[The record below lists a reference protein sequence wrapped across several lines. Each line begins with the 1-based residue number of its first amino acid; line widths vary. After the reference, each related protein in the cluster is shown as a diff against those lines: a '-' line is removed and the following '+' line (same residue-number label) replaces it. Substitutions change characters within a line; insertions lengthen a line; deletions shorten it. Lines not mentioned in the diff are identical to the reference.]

1 MKRRKI
7 NLIFHVI
14 HLDISESDETQD
26 WSKND
31 PISVINE
38 FLLSF
43 LITKFYIYKEDIIY
57 IPNNI
62 KIYIEISNGFSNYLK
77 KIGILNI
84 FPIKNIVLGELKQ
97 NIQNNINNINMDGLS
112 LDKETRGIIKNM
124 LGFENKKEEDENKEI
139 EKFIR
144 EKIGNEYSYHQVQTF
159 IKLFISQYKKF
170 NGKIKFQDSYGND
183 ITKECIS
190 DFVEATKYFTSGGF
204 AKLLMEMKDKQDLD
218 KFDLCLK
225 AYDHDLKDKKLKRL
239 FYVDSNAKKYRIIDL
254 GETNEDTKNKKVDI
268 IYLFDAT
275 GSMGR
280 ELKAANELVF
290 KIFEDLNKEFE
301 EKKLDFNFGVVF
313 YGDEL
318 AGKNRNK
325 SYNRKE
331 NGYFDL
337 TSNMNK
343 LKQNIS
349 KIKPNGGW
357 GEHADWVA
365 GYDLALNKIKWRE
378 GGTRLIIHI
387 ADDGAHGE
395 EFSKGDIFPEQGKI
409 LIDQI
414 KKCVDEKNNIIGFKI
429 IDDPDL
435 TSEQSFEKLR
445 EVYNKY
451 KLSIGNNRQFIEIYE
466 FNRKK
471 VNEEFY
477 DLVIEAATETANS
490 TYKYLK
496 QLKYLLD
503 LPNDIEENKRNIEKS
518 KNKNINKEPLLSLS
532 TIIKLNPD
540 QKPEENKD
548 KKDSKDTYNQ
558 RENKDKQNQ
567 IYNYVITDD
576 NYKKMV
582 LLIYRIQANIPV
594 IIMGETGC
602 GKTALIKKL
611 NQILNNGKNL
621 VKVIDIHP
629 GINDEDICKKMKEAN
644 KDAREKYGKKEYW
657 VFFDEINT
665 CLSFTLL
672 TEIFINRTF
681 NGKKLEDNIRLI
693 GACNPYRKKNDT
705 KEICGLIRE
714 EDEED
719 KRVYKVYQLPFSLLY
734 YVFSFGTIDEEDE
747 KKYIR
752 SIIDELFDHY
762 DQKEKNM
769 HELTIEA
776 ISTCHK
782 FLRKSFK
789 EVSIVSLRELS
800 RFVECVKFFQDYFQ
814 KKGQEDEIK
823 ISKINGIICSIYI
836 CYYLRLINDDER
848 KEFNKELRDLLLQL
862 VNTYSDE
869 QNENNDEN
877 DDNKSND
884 TLYDKVKYEPLK
896 QYIRK
901 NDIDNFDKFLEI
913 QENFI
918 LDQVDLD
925 KGIGKNKLIKEN
937 IFLLFLAVVTKIPL
951 IIVGKPGTGKS
962 LSAQII
968 YNSMKGKYSK
978 SSFFKNYPKI
988 FQIYFQGSGST
999 SPEEVEKLFNEAKE
1013 LYKNSQKEDMAIY
1026 MVLFD
1031 ELGLAEKSPTN
1042 PLKVLHSNLK
1052 YNGNKEGISF
1062 IGISNYALDPAKV
1075 NRAFY
1080 LSVPNLE
1087 SLLDRLKDTAKSIVE
1102 SISEELIEDNNIKI
1116 FNIISQAY
1124 YLYKRYLIYIKE
1136 FMVLKQYYNK
1146 INDKEKEE
1154 FKSKNLREIQ
1164 NTYKEGHN
1172 LYKELLKREKKIKV
1186 EFHGNRDFYNIV
1198 SSVATEGSKLSN
1210 FGSDI
1215 IPYIES
1221 YIERNFGGIN
1231 YEIDI
1236 NFSLIPKNKSEEMA
1250 IIKDILKDKKLK
1262 KKKDL
1267 INTIEESVKKVS
1279 SVYIFKKIFNKA
1291 CQVEEKM
1298 LFKQYQIEEDKIGNY
1313 DLNKCI
1319 NDNIN
1324 DNNGRYLLLE
1334 IKSNLSTLIVK
1345 NIKIENPEKRDIDFI
1360 NGSPFSDDNNKD
1372 YRCNKVNEIQEYAD
1386 KQEKL
1391 IILQNLDQIQPYLYD
1406 LYNKNYQIIDDQK
1419 YVRICYIILV
1429 NN

>member
-1 MKRRKI
+1 
-7 NLIFHVI
+7 
-14 HLDISESDETQD
+14 
-26 WSKND
+26 
-31 PISVINE
+31 
-38 FLLSF
+38 
-43 LITKFYIYKEDIIY
+43 
-57 IPNNI
+57 
-62 KIYIEISNGFSNYLK
+62 
-77 KIGILNI
+77 
-84 FPIKNIVLGELKQ
+84 
-97 NIQNNINNINMDGLS
+97 
-112 LDKETRGIIKNM
+112 
-124 LGFENKKEEDENKEI
+124 
-139 EKFIR
+139 
-144 EKIGNEYSYHQVQTF
+144 
-159 IKLFISQYKKF
+159 
-170 NGKIKFQDSYGND
+170 
-183 ITKECIS
+183 
-190 DFVEATKYFTSGGF
+190 
-204 AKLLMEMKDKQDLD
+204 
-218 KFDLCLK
+218 
-225 AYDHDLKDKKLKRL
+225 
-239 FYVDSNAKKYRIIDL
+239 
-254 GETNEDTKNKKVDI
+254 
-268 IYLFDAT
+268 
-275 GSMGR
+275 
-280 ELKAANELVF
+280 
-290 KIFEDLNKEFE
+290 
-301 EKKLDFNFGVVF
+301 
-313 YGDEL
+313 
-318 AGKNRNK
+318 
-325 SYNRKE
+325 
-331 NGYFDL
+331 
-337 TSNMNK
+337 
-343 LKQNIS
+343 
-349 KIKPNGGW
+349 
-357 GEHADWVA
+357 
-365 GYDLALNKIKWRE
+365 
-378 GGTRLIIHI
+378 
-387 ADDGAHGE
+387 
-395 EFSKGDIFPEQGKI
+395 
-409 LIDQI
+409 
-414 KKCVDEKNNIIGFKI
+414 
-429 IDDPDL
+429 
-435 TSEQSFEKLR
+435 
-445 EVYNKY
+445 
-451 KLSIGNNRQFIEIYE
+451 
-466 FNRKK
+466 
-471 VNEEFY
+471 
-477 DLVIEAATETANS
+477 
-490 TYKYLK
+490 
-496 QLKYLLD
+496 
-503 LPNDIEENKRNIEKS
+503 
-518 KNKNINKEPLLSLS
+518 
-532 TIIKLNPD
+532 
-540 QKPEENKD
+540 
-548 KKDSKDTYNQ
+548 
-558 RENKDKQNQ
+558 
-567 IYNYVITDD
+567 
-576 NYKKMV
+576 
-582 LLIYRIQANIPV
+582 
-594 IIMGETGC
+594 
-602 GKTALIKKL
+602 
-611 NQILNNGKNL
+611 
-621 VKVIDIHP
+621 
-629 GINDEDICKKMKEAN
+629 
-644 KDAREKYGKKEYW
+644 
-657 VFFDEINT
+657 
-665 CLSFTLL
+665 
-672 TEIFINRTF
+672 
-681 NGKKLEDNIRLI
+681 
-693 GACNPYRKKNDT
+693 
-705 KEICGLIRE
+705 
-714 EDEED
+714 
-719 KRVYKVYQLPFSLLY
+719 
-734 YVFSFGTIDEEDE
+734 
-747 KKYIR
+747 
-752 SIIDELFDHY
+752 
-762 DQKEKNM
+762 M

-1236 NFSLIPKNKSEEMA
+1236 DFSLIPKDKSEEMA

-1267 INTIEESVKKVS
+1267 INTNEESVKKVS

-1419 YVRICYIILV
+1419 YVRICLDNFSEQLTRVNESFRIIILV
-1429 NN
+1429 DKKFINSVDNAFLNRLEKIQIHFSDLLDENAKKILKEILEDIKIKDYINEENEKFNYDLNYLLIN

>member
-1 MKRRKI
+1 M
-7 NLIFHVI
+7 
-14 HLDISESDETQD
+14 
-26 WSKND
+26 
-31 PISVINE
+31 
-38 FLLSF
+38 
-43 LITKFYIYKEDIIY
+43 
-57 IPNNI
+57 
-62 KIYIEISNGFSNYLK
+62 
-77 KIGILNI
+77 
-84 FPIKNIVLGELKQ
+84 
-97 NIQNNINNINMDGLS
+97 
-112 LDKETRGIIKNM
+112 
-124 LGFENKKEEDENKEI
+124 
-139 EKFIR
+139 
-144 EKIGNEYSYHQVQTF
+144 
-159 IKLFISQYKKF
+159 
-170 NGKIKFQDSYGND
+170 
-183 ITKECIS
+183 
-190 DFVEATKYFTSGGF
+190 
-204 AKLLMEMKDKQDLD
+204 
-218 KFDLCLK
+218 
-225 AYDHDLKDKKLKRL
+225 
-239 FYVDSNAKKYRIIDL
+239 
-254 GETNEDTKNKKVDI
+254 
-268 IYLFDAT
+268 
-275 GSMGR
+275 
-280 ELKAANELVF
+280 
-290 KIFEDLNKEFE
+290 
-301 EKKLDFNFGVVF
+301 
-313 YGDEL
+313 
-318 AGKNRNK
+318 
-325 SYNRKE
+325 
-331 NGYFDL
+331 
-337 TSNMNK
+337 
-343 LKQNIS
+343 
-349 KIKPNGGW
+349 
-357 GEHADWVA
+357 
-365 GYDLALNKIKWRE
+365 
-378 GGTRLIIHI
+378 
-387 ADDGAHGE
+387 
-395 EFSKGDIFPEQGKI
+395 
-409 LIDQI
+409 
-414 KKCVDEKNNIIGFKI
+414 
-429 IDDPDL
+429 
-435 TSEQSFEKLR
+435 
-445 EVYNKY
+445 
-451 KLSIGNNRQFIEIYE
+451 
-466 FNRKK
+466 
-471 VNEEFY
+471 
-477 DLVIEAATETANS
+477 EAATETANS

-518 KNKNINKEPLLSLS
+518 KNKIINQEPLLSLS

-582 LLIYRIQANIPV
+582 LLICGVQADIPV

-681 NGKKLEDNIRLI
+681 NGEKLEDNIRLI

-734 YVFSFGTIDEEDE
+734 YVFNFGTIDEEDE

-769 HELTIEA
+769 HELTTEA

-988 FQIYFQGSGST
+988 FHIFIQGSGST

-1087 SLLDRLKDTAKSIVE
+1087 SLPDRLKETAKSIVE
-1102 SISEELIEDNNIKI
+1102 SISEDLIEDNNIKI
-1116 FNIISQAY
+1116 FNIISRAY

-1236 NFSLIPKNKSEEMA
+1236 DFSLIPKDKSEEMA

-1262 KKKDL
+1262 KKK
-1267 INTIEESVKKVS
+1267 I
-1279 SVYIFKKIFNKA
+1279 
-1291 CQVEEKM
+1291 
-1298 LFKQYQIEEDKIGNY
+1298 
-1313 DLNKCI
+1313 
-1319 NDNIN
+1319 
-1324 DNNGRYLLLE
+1324 
-1334 IKSNLSTLIVK
+1334 
-1345 NIKIENPEKRDIDFI
+1345 
-1360 NGSPFSDDNNKD
+1360 
-1372 YRCNKVNEIQEYAD
+1372 
-1386 KQEKL
+1386 
-1391 IILQNLDQIQPYLYD
+1391 
-1406 LYNKNYQIIDDQK
+1406 
-1419 YVRICYIILV
+1419 
-1429 NN
+1429 